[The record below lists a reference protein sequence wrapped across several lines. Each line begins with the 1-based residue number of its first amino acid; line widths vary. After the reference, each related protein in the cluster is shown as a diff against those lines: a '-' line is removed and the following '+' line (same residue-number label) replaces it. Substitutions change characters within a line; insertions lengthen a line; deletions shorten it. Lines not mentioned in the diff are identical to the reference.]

1 MEIEIADILISL
13 SVVALFIS
21 IILSLKAIFTHKS
34 LKRRLDS
41 DAHFIRSKLIQI
53 EFEVKDFRRAF
64 QTQSIHDRK
73 KDLARNRFESSENNT
88 AAKIQP
94 FVALKTQGMNLENVP

>member
-1 MEIEIADILISL
+1 
-13 SVVALFIS
+13 V
-21 IILSLKAIFTHKS
+21 
-34 LKRRLDS
+34 RRVDS
-41 DAHFIRSKLIQI
+41 DAHFNRSKLIQI

-73 KDLARNRFESSENNT
+73 KDLARNRFESSET
-88 AAKIQP
+88 SATKIQP